1 MLEGGSFIIAKLSHR
16 GRCHCFIAAPP
27 PLICRSFV
35 FLHNYLQ
42 SIPQFSSFVLLGD
55 FNINFSNGSHPSFSN
70 LCNILSTFGLTQVVS
85 DHTHV
90 HQGNSHSLIDLVLM
104 SNPSSLSSCQV
115 IPPLSNSDHLGI
127 KTEIQMRGTSEAV
140 RPPRRTVWHYS
151 HTDWGKAREK
161 IEAFDW
167 DGMLT
172 EDINLSWDRWYS
184 NFMSIMEE
192 CIPKKVLP
200 SRRNLPWLN
209 KDIKSAMRKRNTIF
223 KKTGYSAKFRS
234 ARNRIIGMLRKAKA
248 NYFKNLNPRDSKK
261 FWKAVKYLNKEQ
273 STITY
278 TPTW

>member
-1 MLEGGSFIIAKLSHR
+1 MSHR
-16 GRCHCFIAAPP
+16 GCCHCFYRCSPP
-27 PLICRSFV
+27 GLSVEVLYFCITTFSQFPSF
-35 FLHNYLQ
+35 
-42 SIPQFSSFVLLGD
+42 PQFSSFVLLGD
-55 FNINFSNGSHPSFSN
+55 FNINFSNSSHPSFSN
-70 LCNILSTFGLTQVVS
+70 LCNILSTFGLSQVVS

-192 CIPKKVLP
+192 CIPKKVLL

-223 KKTGYSAKFRS
+223 EKTGYSAKFRS
-234 ARNRIIGMLRKAKA
+234 ARNRVIGMLRRAKA
-248 NYFKNLNPRDSKK
+248 NYFKNLLYHP
-261 FWKAVKYLNKEQ
+261 
-273 STITY
+273 
-278 TPTW
+278 